1 MIESKCNIT
10 HNSSDSTLTLLSK
23 QTLIIYRYIDVLFMA
38 DMKIVFLGT
47 SAAIPTQKRGLSSV
61 VIKRAGE
68 LLIFD
73 VGEGM
78 QRNFLQTKLGINRK
92 MKIFI
97 THLHIDHCLGLL
109 GFFQTISLLGRTKK
123 IDIYGESRL
132 REFINENFRI
142 INITLSFE
150 IAVHVIDKEGVI
162 AAEDDY
168 QISCCRADHSV
179 PAFSYCICEYPR
191 SGIFNI
197 KKATELGIPK
207 GNLYRR
213 LQNGE
218 DVVVDGKLIKSNEI
232 VGPKR
237 KGRKIGISG
246 DTRPSSKLKSFF
258 DSCDILVFESTYI
271 NDYQNKAIET
281 FHSTS
286 TEAALLAKESNCNKL
301 VLTHFSSRYNDSTI
315 LLDEARTIHNNVDL
329 AEDMKTFYIPYS
341 E

>member
-1 MIESKCNIT
+1 
-10 HNSSDSTLTLLSK
+10 
-23 QTLIIYRYIDVLFMA
+23 
-38 DMKIVFLGT
+38 MKIVFLGT
-47 SAAIPTQKRGLSSV
+47 SAAIPTQNRGLSSI

-78 QRNFLQTKLGINRK
+78 QKNFLQAKLGINKK
-92 MKIFI
+92 MKVFI

-109 GFFQTISLLGRTKK
+109 GLFQTMSLLGRTKK
-123 IDIYGESRL
+123 IDIYGEPRL

-142 INITLSFE
+142 INIALSFE
-150 IAVHVIDKEGVI
+150 IVLHVIDKEGVI
-162 AAEDDY
+162 ATEDDY
-168 QISCCRADHSV
+168 QISCCKADHSV
-179 PAFSYCICEYPR
+179 PAFSYCIKEHPR
-191 SGIFNI
+191 LGIFNI
-197 KKATELGIPK
+197 KKAIELSIPK
-207 GNLYRR
+207 GNLYHR

-218 DVVVDGKLIKSNEI
+218 DVVVHGKLIKSNQI

-246 DTRPSSKLKSFF
+246 DTRPSSKLRNFF
-258 DSCDILVFESTYI
+258 DSCDILIFESTYI
-271 NDYQNKAIET
+271 HEYQRKAIET

-301 VLTHFSSRYNDSTI
+301 IITHFSSRYNDPTI

-329 AEDMKTFYIPYS
+329 AEDLKTFYIPYA

>member
-1 MIESKCNIT
+1 M
-10 HNSSDSTLTLLSK
+10 
-23 QTLIIYRYIDVLFMA
+23 V

-47 SAAIPTQKRGLSSV
+47 SAAIPTQNRGLSSI
-61 VIKRAGE
+61 VIKRADE

-78 QRNFLQTKLGINRK
+78 QKNFLQAKLGINKK
-92 MKIFI
+92 MKVFI
-97 THLHIDHCLGLL
+97 THLHVDHCLGLL

-123 IDIYGESRL
+123 IDIFGESRL

-142 INITLSFE
+142 INIGLSFE
-150 IAVHVIDKEGVI
+150 IAIHVIDKEGVI

-168 QISCCRADHSV
+168 QVSCCKANHSV
-179 PAFSYCICEYPR
+179 PAFSYCLKEHPR
-191 SGIFNI
+191 PGIFNI
-197 KKATELGIPK
+197 KKAVELGIPK
-207 GNLYRR
+207 GKLYHR

-246 DTRPSSKLKSFF
+246 DTRPSFKLRNFF
-258 DSCDILVFESTYI
+258 DSCDILIFESTYI
-271 NDYQNKAIET
+271 QDYQRKAIET

-286 TEAALLAKESNCNKL
+286 AEAAILAKESNCSKL
-301 VLTHFSSRYNDSTI
+301 ILTHFSSRYNDPTI
-315 LLDEARTIHNNVDL
+315 LLDEARTIHNDVDL
-329 AEDMKTFYIPYS
+329 AEDMKAFYIPYV

>member
-1 MIESKCNIT
+1 M
-10 HNSSDSTLTLLSK
+10 
-23 QTLIIYRYIDVLFMA
+23 V

-47 SAAIPTQKRGLSSV
+47 SAAIPTQNRGLSSI

-78 QRNFLQTKLGINRK
+78 QKNFLQAKLGVNK
-92 MKIFI
+92 KTKVFV

-109 GFFQTISLLGRTKK
+109 GLFQTMSLLGRTRK
-123 IDIYGESRL
+123 IDIYGEPRL

-142 INITLSFE
+142 INIALSFE
-150 IAVHVIDKEGVI
+150 IVIHVIDKEGVI
-162 AAEDDY
+162 ATEDDY
-168 QISCCRADHSV
+168 QISCCKADHSV
-179 PAFSYCICEYPR
+179 PAFSYCIKEHPR
-191 SGIFNI
+191 LGVFNI
-197 KKATELGIPK
+197 KKAIELSIPK

-218 DVVVDGKLIKSNEI
+218 DVVVQGKLIKSNQI

-246 DTRPSSKLKSFF
+246 DTRPSSKLRNFF
-258 DSCDILVFESTYI
+258 DSCDILIFESTYI
-271 NDYQNKAIET
+271 HEYQRKAIET

-301 VLTHFSSRYNDSTI
+301 LLTHFSSRYNDPTI

-329 AEDMKTFYIPYS
+329 AEDMKTFYIPYV

>member
-1 MIESKCNIT
+1 M
-10 HNSSDSTLTLLSK
+10 
-23 QTLIIYRYIDVLFMA
+23 V

-47 SAAIPTQKRGLSSV
+47 SAAIPTQNRGLSSI

-78 QRNFLQTKLGINRK
+78 QKNFLQAKLGVNK
-92 MKIFI
+92 KTKVFV

-109 GFFQTISLLGRTKK
+109 GLFQTMSLLGRTRK
-123 IDIYGESRL
+123 IDIYGEPRL

-142 INITLSFE
+142 INIALSFE
-150 IAVHVIDKEGVI
+150 IVIHVIDKEGVI
-162 AAEDDY
+162 ATEDDY
-168 QISCCRADHSV
+168 QISCCKADHSV
-179 PAFSYCICEYPR
+179 PAFSYCIKEQPR
-191 SGIFNI
+191 LGVFNI
-197 KKATELGIPK
+197 KKAIELSIPK

-218 DVVVDGKLIKSNEI
+218 DVVVQGKLIKSNQI

-246 DTRPSSKLKSFF
+246 DTRPSSKLRNFF
-258 DSCDILVFESTYI
+258 DSCDILIFESTYI
-271 NDYQNKAIET
+271 HEYQRKAIET

-301 VLTHFSSRYNDSTI
+301 LLTHFSSRYNDPTI

-329 AEDMKTFYIPYS
+329 AEDMKTFYIPYV

>member
-1 MIESKCNIT
+1 
-10 HNSSDSTLTLLSK
+10 
-23 QTLIIYRYIDVLFMA
+23 
-38 DMKIVFLGT
+38 MKIVFLGT
-47 SAAIPTQKRGLSSV
+47 SAAIPTQNRGLSSI

-78 QRNFLQTKLGINRK
+78 QKNFLQAKLGVNK
-92 MKIFI
+92 KTKVFV

-109 GFFQTISLLGRTKK
+109 GLFQTMSLLGRTRK
-123 IDIYGESRL
+123 IDIYGEPRL

-142 INITLSFE
+142 INIALSFE
-150 IAVHVIDKEGVI
+150 IVIHVIDKEGVI
-162 AAEDDY
+162 ATEDDY
-168 QISCCRADHSV
+168 QISCCKADHSV
-179 PAFSYCICEYPR
+179 PAFSYCIKEHPR
-191 SGIFNI
+191 LGVFNI
-197 KKATELGIPK
+197 KKAIELSIPK

-218 DVVVDGKLIKSNEI
+218 DVVVQGKLIKSNQI

-246 DTRPSSKLKSFF
+246 DTRPSSKLRNFF
-258 DSCDILVFESTYI
+258 DSCDILIFESTYI
-271 NDYQNKAIET
+271 HEYQRKAIET

-301 VLTHFSSRYNDSTI
+301 LLTHFSSRYNDPTI

-329 AEDMKTFYIPYS
+329 AEDMKTFTFHM
-341 E
+341 

>member
-1 MIESKCNIT
+1 
-10 HNSSDSTLTLLSK
+10 
-23 QTLIIYRYIDVLFMA
+23 
-38 DMKIVFLGT
+38 MKIVFLGT
-47 SAAIPTQKRGLSSV
+47 SAAIPTQNRGLSSI

-78 QRNFLQTKLGINRK
+78 QKNFLQAKLGVNK
-92 MKIFI
+92 KTKVFV

-109 GFFQTISLLGRTKK
+109 GLFQTMSLLGRTRK
-123 IDIYGESRL
+123 IDIYGEPRL

-142 INITLSFE
+142 INIALSFE
-150 IAVHVIDKEGVI
+150 IVIHVIDKEGVI
-162 AAEDDY
+162 ATEDDY
-168 QISCCRADHSV
+168 QISCCKADHSV
-179 PAFSYCICEYPR
+179 PAFSYCIKEHPR
-191 SGIFNI
+191 LGVFNI
-197 KKATELGIPK
+197 KKAIELSIPK

-218 DVVVDGKLIKSNEI
+218 DVVVQGKLIKSNQI

-246 DTRPSSKLKSFF
+246 DTRPSSKLRNFF
-258 DSCDILVFESTYI
+258 DSCDILIFESTYI
-271 NDYQNKAIET
+271 HEYQRKAIDT

-301 VLTHFSSRYNDSTI
+301 LLTHFSSRYNDPTI

-329 AEDMKTFYIPYS
+329 AEDMKTFYIPYVG
-341 E
+341 